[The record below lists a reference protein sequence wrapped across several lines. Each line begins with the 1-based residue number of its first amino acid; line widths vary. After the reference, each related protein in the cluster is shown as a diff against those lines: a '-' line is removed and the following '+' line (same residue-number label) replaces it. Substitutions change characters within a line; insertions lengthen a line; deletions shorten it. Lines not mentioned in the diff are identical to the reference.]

1 MNTLVQFY
9 PLLMGAPQGAAGDGA
24 GGGQLVTTFI
34 TFGLVILIFYFLI
47 IRPQNK
53 RQKETKRMI
62 EALKKGDKVVTIGGI
77 RGTVISVKEESVIVK
92 VDDNTKL
99 ELNKSAVSNVVEQAA
114 AKSEGKKSDTGKS
127 GKAAGKSAQSEKSEA
142 ETEDTDEEQE

>member
-1 MNTLVQFY
+1 MNGFMQFA
-9 PLLMGAPQGAAGDGA
+9 PLLMGVPPTDGSA
-24 GGGQLVTTFI
+24 GGGSGQLFTTFI

-47 IRPQNK
+47 IRPQSK

-62 EALKKGDKVVTIGGI
+62 ETLKKGDRVVTVGGI
-77 RGTVISVKEESVIVK
+77 RGLVVSVKDEVVILK

-114 AKSEGKKSDTGKS
+114 AKQEGKK
-127 GKAAGKSAQSEKSEA
+127 AGSAQSAKVEKTEKDTE
-142 ETEDTDEEQE
+142 ETEETEETTEERG